1 MVFRNWILFFTPL
14 IFFSFFAQSQSDTTY
29 AERLGFPRGARVI
42 ILHVDDAGM
51 SFDSNKGVEDALEK
65 GIASSTSVMMPC
77 PWVPEFIHYLKQHPQ
92 IDAGLHL
99 TLTSEWKEYRWVPLS
114 GKPKVPGLVD
124 GEGDLWPDV
133 ADVVKHATPDEVE
146 TEIRSQIERARGMGF
161 QPTHMDSHMGTLF
174 ASPAFMERYIKVGIE
189 FQIPV
194 MFPGG
199 HNSLILAQM
208 KFLGVNVKEI
218 QSTGK
223 KIWDSGLPVL
233 DDLHNLSYDWHL
245 PAGVDPTKE
254 NWRKFK
260 TAKYIE
266 TFKLLKPGVT
276 MVIMHCTA
284 PTEVFQHISDS
295 GPLREADLMA
305 MEDPELK
312 DFIQKEGIIITTW
325 RELKQRRDKAGMK

>member
-1 MVFRNWILFFTPL
+1 MISRNRVLFFMSL
-14 IFFSFFAQSQSDTTY
+14 IISPFIALSQSETTY
-29 AERLGFPRGARVI
+29 AERLGFPVGARVI

-51 SFDSNKGVEDALEK
+51 SFDSDKGVVEAMEK

-77 PWVPEFIHYLKQHPQ
+77 PWVPEFVHYLRQHPNV
-92 IDAGLHL
+92 DAGLHL

-114 GKPKVPGLVD
+114 GKSKVPGLVD
-124 GEGDLWPDV
+124 KEGDFWPDV
-133 ADVVKHATPDEVE
+133 ADVVKHATADEVE
-146 TEIRSQIERARGMGF
+146 TEIRSQVERALGMGF

-174 ASPAFMERYIKVGIE
+174 ASSAFMERYIKVGIE
-189 FQIPV
+189 YHIPV

-199 HNSLILAQM
+199 HNSLILPQL
-208 KFLGVNVKEI
+208 KFLGVNLKDI
-218 QSTGK
+218 QSIGK

-245 PAGVDPTKE
+245 PAGVEPTKE
-254 NWRKFK
+254 NWKKFK
-260 TAKYIE
+260 TEKYIE

-295 GPLREADLMA
+295 GPLREADLMS
-305 MEDPELK
+305 MEDPALK
-312 DFIQKEGIIITTW
+312 DFIEKEGIIITTW
-325 RELKQRRDKAGMK
+325 REIKQRRDKAGIK